1 MVDAR
6 DLKSL
11 ERKLVPVRVRPRAP
25 FQILNSYLLIKV
37 NVLNLYALHL
47 KMLAIM
53 QELKTLD
60 FMTLD
65 ILLLLD

>member
-1 MVDAR
+1 
-6 DLKSL
+6 
-11 ERKLVPVRVRPRAP
+11 
-25 FQILNSYLLIKV
+25 
-37 NVLNLYALHL
+37 L